1 MVWRRLPSY
10 FPNLPLKLI
19 PLTEAQQ
26 TAYEKTGFLRRLA
39 FRTLPSV
46 NKVRPGVGR
55 ELQCERAAAG
65 RAAAAAV
72 VVPAALQ
79 SVQAVQLA
87 GQQAVGVAEAAHN
100 PGARNRASKKPAGLA
115 SRSTNLSPSARA
127 AQQQQPFRPPHLRLS
142 F

>member
-46 NKVRPGVGR
+46 NKVP
-55 ELQCERAAAG
+55 
-65 RAAAAAV
+65 
-72 VVPAALQ
+72 
-79 SVQAVQLA
+79 
-87 GQQAVGVAEAAHN
+87 
-100 PGARNRASKKPAGLA
+100 PAGA
-115 SRSTNLSPSARA
+115 SCSASARRRGRRLLW
-127 AQQQQPFRPPHLRLS
+127 QWWWQWCFCSCWVSVFVGQGGGGVTRPC
-142 F
+142 